1 MRNLTGREWG
11 YAVAGTTLTAVGAW
25 LALDDS
31 SGERIVAAPEAA
43 YEKLVDA
50 PTPLPSTTLEP
61 VATAPAPAGRN
72 NKVAAG
78 SAEMPCATGEI
89 IYGVETTE
97 PFINVTIDD
106 GPSETTRANL
116 QVFREH
122 PGNYGTFYFLAEQL
136 NTPEGQAIAA
146 EVLAEGHE
154 IGTHSNRHVL
164 GNDGAEIN
172 AAEQPF
178 TNTIFQD
185 KLGFL
190 PYSTRMVGL
199 NYSSQAMRESV
210 VGAGQCIIDVSIGAD
225 TKDWECDFQIDTTVT
240 QSYMVGRVA
249 ALGFRT
255 GDFILMHDGSVE
267 AAENG
272 GQPLPRPNSAFE
284 LDLILDR
291 AESMGLHSETVA
303 YGLAHGT
310 HITQSVVDESRHE
323 C

>member
-11 YAVAGTTLTAVGAW
+11 YTAVGTSLVGLGLW
-25 LALDDS
+25 LALDQS
-31 SGERIVAAPEAA
+31 SGERIAAAPEAA
-43 YEKLVDA
+43 YEKLVDEPA
-50 PTPLPSTTLEP
+50 QLPATTLEP
-61 VATAPAPAGRN
+61 VVTEPAPVETN
-72 NKVAAG
+72 NRIAAG
-78 SAEMPCATGEI
+78 SAEMPCAAGEI

-106 GPSETTRANL
+106 GPSETTRAKL

-122 PGNYGTFYFLAEQL
+122 PGNYGTFYFLAERL
-136 NTPEGQAIAA
+136 NTPDGQAIAA
-146 EVLAEGHE
+146 EVLADGHE

-210 VGAGQCIIDVSIGAD
+210 VGAGQCIIDVSIAAD
-225 TKDWECDFQIDTTVT
+225 TKDWECDFQTDDAVV
-240 QSYMVGRVA
+240 QNYMVGRVA

-272 GQPLPRPNSAFE
+272 GQALPRPNGAFE

-291 AESMGLHSETVA
+291 AESMGMHSETVA
-303 YGLAHGT
+303 YALAHGT
-310 HITQSVVDESRHE
+310 HINQSVPDESRHE